1 MENKEMITET
11 NATDEIIEAV
21 ESAMELDVKKVALIG
36 GGIGL
41 ICVGGLIIYLKRDS
55 IREWKE
61 ERKAKKEEKKAAK
74 QNK

>member
-21 ESAMELDVKKVALIG
+21 ESAMELDVKKVVLIG

-74 QNK
+74 QDK